1 MREILTPSHKPGV
14 DGFKF
19 VFAVPRMAEN
29 RLDSII
35 TVVHDNLFSYAF
47 YHSPSSY

>member
-19 VFAVPRMAEN
+19 VFAVPRMAEI
-29 RLDSII
+29 DSIP
-35 TVVHDNLFSYAF
+35 LLL
-47 YHSPSSY
+47 